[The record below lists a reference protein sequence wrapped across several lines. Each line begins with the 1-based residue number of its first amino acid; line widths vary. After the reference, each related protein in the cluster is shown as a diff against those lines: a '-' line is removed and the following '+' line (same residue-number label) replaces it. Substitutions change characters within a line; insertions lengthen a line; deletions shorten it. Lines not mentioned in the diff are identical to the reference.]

1 VPGRLSPSKPHRRHP
16 KHPRRPTSRKRPPRR
31 IPPVAPGAVRRDNPE
46 ALALARRAANLL
58 VDRKASEVVVLD
70 VRGMSS
76 YADYFILAS
85 GDTERQVT
93 ATAEHVREQ
102 LKISGHRTIGTEGFD
117 GGHWVLLDYGEVV
130 VHVFST
136 EVRAFYDLDGLWAD
150 APREKVA

>member
-1 VPGRLSPSKPHRRHP
+1 
-16 KHPRRPTSRKRPPRR
+16 
-31 IPPVAPGAVRRDNPE
+31 
-46 ALALARRAANLL
+46 
-58 VDRKASEVVVLD
+58 VVLLD

-76 YADYFILAS
+76 YADYFVLAS

-102 LKISGHRTIGTEGFD
+102 LKAQGNRTIGTEGFD

-130 VHVFST
+130 VHVFSA